1 MDNQIAQLKK
11 KEHYL
16 EVINQFATLLLH
28 SKTIDDIVWTV
39 AKNAIGQLGYLD
51 CVVYLLDEKSD
62 YLIQRAAHGP
72 KNPVA
77 MDILNPIKIK
87 LGEGIVGNVALKQKG
102 EIVNDTSTDN
112 RYILDENMG
121 LSEIAV
127 PIIYQDKVLGVIDS
141 EHPEKN
147 FYPSEDLDI
156 LTTIASMTA
165 TKIIQARNDEK
176 ILEYQTNLEWLV
188 KQKTEELNSALTEL
202 RAQTHELT
210 DSITYARHIQKAILR
225 HPRSIKD
232 VLSDGFFFYKPKD
245 IVGGDFYLIEE
256 NEGKIIHATADCTG
270 HGVPGAFVSI
280 VCCNALRRALTQQQT
295 NNAAGILELTRS
307 YVIETFAGSDTIK
320 DGMDIALCIIDPQTR
335 EVNYAGANI
344 SLHFIHKNQLHE
356 IKGDKQPIGKHVHM
370 HPFTNHQIQLD
381 AGDALYTFTDGI
393 ADQFG
398 GPKGKKFKYKQLRE
412 LITSAQTS
420 NMQQQ
425 GKLIQLAFESWKGDL
440 AQVDDVCVTGIK
452 L

>member
-1 MDNQIAQLKK
+1 MTRKSLNTKP
-11 KEHYL
+11 
-16 EVINQFATLLLH
+16 TLNGLL
-28 SKTIDDIVWTV
+28 SK
-39 AKNAIGQLGYLD
+39 
-51 CVVYLLDEKSD
+51 
-62 YLIQRAAHGP
+62 
-72 KNPVA
+72 
-77 MDILNPIKIK
+77 
-87 LGEGIVGNVALKQKG
+87 
-102 EIVNDTSTDN
+102 
-112 RYILDENMG
+112 
-121 LSEIAV
+121 
-127 PIIYQDKVLGVIDS
+127 
-141 EHPEKN
+141 
-147 FYPSEDLDI
+147 
-156 LTTIASMTA
+156 
-165 TKIIQARNDEK
+165 
-176 ILEYQTNLEWLV
+176 
-188 KQKTEELNSALTEL
+188 KTEELNSALTEL